1 MTKFLPR
8 AVFSNIIEY
17 APLIS
22 IDFCIVHKDK
32 ILLGKRN
39 NPPAKNFYFTPGGRI
54 YKNEPWQ
61 VAMQRI
67 AKTELGLCIKVN
79 DFQLMGMW
87 DHFYT
92 DSIIDENISTHY
104 VNTPY
109 YFELST
115 LPDFSIDS
123 QHSELSWFELS
134 SCQSNDM
141 IHPYT
146 QNYVQWILNR

>member
-1 MTKFLPR
+1 MTKFLSKET
-8 AVFSNIIEY
+8 FSIIIEH

-22 IDFCIVHKDK
+22 IDLCIVLNGK

-39 NPPAKNFYFTPGGRI
+39 NPPAKDFYFTPGGRV

-61 VAMQRI
+61 DAAKRI
-67 AKTELGLCIKVN
+67 AHDELGLQILVSEL
-79 DFQLMGMW
+79 QLMGMW

-92 DSIIDENISTHY
+92 DSIINDDISTHY
-104 VNTPY
+104 VNIPHY
-109 YFELST
+109 IELT
-115 LPDFSIDS
+115 RLPVFSADT

-134 SCQSNDM
+134 SCFNNKM

-146 QNYVQWILNR
+146 QNYIQCILNR